1 MIERHPSG
9 LTWERWHWPFKTD
22 AERLQIQRWQEHL
35 ASKTGH
41 TASHRFVF
49 DTSIPF

>member
-1 MIERHPSG
+1 MTNTLYHPSG

-22 AERLQIQRWQEHL
+22 AERAAIAKWRTNPDPY
-35 ASKTGH
+35 AV
-41 TASHRFVF
+41 VF